1 MSLPVLFTRA
11 SASGDCTKDTC
22 PASASIYGYAPDWD
36 FNLFFAIGFGITAL
50 VFSHE
55 SLIWPKWRAYSLAC
69 AIGCL
74 MESGGYVGRL
84 LLSKDPF
91 SDIGFKLNVV
101 LLTIAPAFISA
112 GIYIT
117 LKHAVIIFGR
127 HLSHLPPN
135 AYMYIFVAC
144 DVVSIILQGV
154 GGSISAIAEEKSVL
168 DQGVNVMIAGLASQ
182 VFTLMV
188 FFGLVIEYFI
198 RCRRQTERLNLG
210 TINLAKSA
218 KFRLFVAAVTIAFL
232 AIFARCC
239 YRVAELCNGWGSEIM
254 REERE
259 FIILDSDMCTL
270 ASITLSVF
278 HPGLFLKVK
287 ERVQIL
293 PESEYTE
300 MKEAQTKGRP
310 CQMCGRPAGNWL

>member
-1 MSLPVLFTRA
+1 
-11 SASGDCTKDTC
+11 
-22 PASASIYGYAPDWD
+22 
-36 FNLFFAIGFGITAL
+36 
-50 VFSHE
+50 
-55 SLIWPKWRAYSLAC
+55 
-69 AIGCL
+69 
-74 MESGGYVGRL
+74 
-84 LLSKDPF
+84 SKDPF

-198 RCRRQTERLNLG
+198 RCRRQPERLNLG

-278 HPGLFLKVK
+278 HPGLFLKVR